1 MKGMW
6 SNMEENSL
14 RNSKYILKGVAISII
29 MTLIFLFIFS
39 IILTYTN
46 VSEKLI
52 TPFIIIITA
61 ISILIG
67 SSIGNTKMRKN
78 GLLNGALIGGIYL
91 VLIYLISSIISQ
103 NFILTMQSIIVII
116 TGMICGM
123 AGGIIGINKK

>member
-1 MKGMW
+1 
-6 SNMEENSL
+6 
-14 RNSKYILKGVAISII
+14 
-29 MTLIFLFIFS
+29 
-39 IILTYTN
+39 
-46 VSEKLI
+46 
-52 TPFIIIITA
+52 
-61 ISILIG
+61 
-67 SSIGNTKMRKN
+67 MRKN

>member
-1 MKGMW
+1 
-6 SNMEENSL
+6 MEENSL

-67 SSIGNTKMRKN
+67 SSIGNTKMKKN

>member
-1 MKGMW
+1 
-6 SNMEENSL
+6 MEENSL

>member
-1 MKGMW
+1 
-6 SNMEENSL
+6 MEENSL

-123 AGGIIGINKK
+123 FGGVIGVNKA

>member
-123 AGGIIGINKK
+123 FGGVIGVNKA

>member
-1 MKGMW
+1 
-6 SNMEENSL
+6 MEENSL

-39 IILTYTN
+39 VILTYTN

>member
-1 MKGMW
+1 MW